1 MLDAH
6 VVVAVGDE
14 QGHRGVGHRLA
25 GLKPGTVHWGR
36 PIAGVTTDNGQ
47 TQVLFADGTT
57 EMFDLVIGADG
68 AWSRVRPAVSAALPD
83 YTGTSMLETYFDDI
97 DNRHPVL
104 AELIGAGSM
113 VDTERPVMLGAQR
126 NSDGHVRAYAMF
138 EDLPLD
144 WHVAAGVD
152 LDDTEAVR
160 AYVLGRLEGWHESL
174 LDLIRESDGG
184 FVNRPIHAFAD
195 GHSWAHVPGVTLL
208 GDAAHLLPPHGIG
221 ANLALID
228 GSDLAA
234 AVAAHDDLD
243 QAVRAYEAVMLARG
257 GAAARADAEL
267 SVLMDND
274 DVNTTD
280 MRKLYNDRMLNPA
293 V

>member
-1 MLDAH
+1 
-6 VVVAVGDE
+6 
-14 QGHRGVGHRLA
+14 
-25 GLKPGTVHWGR
+25 
-36 PIAGVTTDNGQ
+36 
-47 TQVLFADGTT
+47 
-57 EMFDLVIGADG
+57 
-68 AWSRVRPAVSAALPD
+68 
-83 YTGTSMLETYFDDI
+83 
-97 DNRHPVL
+97 
-104 AELIGAGSM
+104 
-113 VDTERPVMLGAQR
+113 MLGAQR

-138 EDLPLD
+138 EDLSLD

-160 AYVLGRLEGWHESL
+160 AYLLGRLEGWHESL

-195 GHSWAHVPGVTLL
+195 GHAWAHVPGVTLL

-257 GAAARADAEL
+257 AAAARADAEL
-267 SVLMDND
+267 SGLMEDD